1 MITSCF
7 FLQIY
12 NTVIFIYCIVKHST
26 CFQNII
32 TLIEMNKTK
41 QVAKCKNL
49 LPFQRYL
56 YVSGY
61 VKKNTFKIC
70 PGKEI
75 KVFISL

>member
-1 MITSCF
+1 
-7 FLQIY
+7 
-12 NTVIFIYCIVKHST
+12 
-26 CFQNII
+26 
-32 TLIEMNKTK
+32 MNKTK

-75 KVFISL
+75 KCSLVYKALFWIGFRMKYMIAVVDLK